1 MVVRCQLS
9 RIYSALVLYNYI
21 QGLKWETWL
30 KENYDDLVADDNP
43 PNVRFR
49 DAIDKRDK
57 QFRGTATHGLARS
70 STSFTSESMEK
81 MISKMPP
88 NQLVKMDKDQD
99 LPVHSAIQSGIEVD
113 QKKIS
118 IFVQGD
124 FQKIK
129 KILRARNGKGK
140 TPIELALET
149 HHRTAVKLLFN
160 LCVQH
165 GVLSN
170 LTGINFN
177 MRNRSNTLLHI
188 AFRESKWSW
197 FLDIVIDACEQVQHD
212 IIPALQ
218 VLDKEDYTP
227 FHYLMNCI
235 TDDSKELHTFRT
247 MLDLLKQNGVD
258 INKIYTDSNK
268 RTMLHEA
275 QCSNNTHAVSL
286 LVEYNHNVVPDKQGI
301 KPSQRDH
308 HFKGNIIYHIIFG
321 SKKLTFKTFTCMQAC
336 VCVTLYISIYMQPSV
351 HACMTAEQMQ
361 ASVHNIFT

>member
-1 MVVRCQLS
+1 MCV
-9 RIYSALVLYNYI
+9 YNYI

-30 KENYDDLVADDNP
+30 EENYDDLVADNP
-43 PNVRFR
+43 LNVRYR
-49 DAIDKRDK
+49 DAINKRDE

-70 STSFTSESMEK
+70 STSFIFESMQK
-81 MISKMPP
+81 MISKMPLK
-88 NQLVKMDKDQD
+88 QLVETNKNKD
-99 LPVHSAIQSGIEVD
+99 LPVHSAIQSGFRVD
-113 QKKIS
+113 KKKIS
-118 IFVQGD
+118 LFVQGD
-124 FQKIK
+124 DQQIK
-129 KILRARNGKGK
+129 KILRAKNGKGK
-140 TPIELALET
+140 TPIELAFET
-149 HHRTAVKLLFN
+149 HHRTAVELLFN

-165 GVLSN
+165 DVLSN

-177 MRNRSNTLLHI
+177 LRNRSNTLLHI
-188 AFRESKWSW
+188 ACREGMWPW
-197 FLDIVIDACEQVQHD
+197 FLDIVIDACKQVQHD
-212 IIPALQ
+212 ILPAMQ

-275 QCSNNTHAVSL
+275 QRSNNTHAVSL
-286 LVEYNHNVVPDKQGI
+286 LVEYNHKDVPDKQGI

-308 HFKGNIIYHIIFG
+308 HIKGNIIYHIIIG

-336 VCVTLYISIYMQPSV
+336 VRVTLY
-351 HACMTAEQMQ
+351 
-361 ASVHNIFT
+361 